1 MLPSKSGYAIMFI
14 VLGMFFIS
22 VNDMVIKRFSGE
34 YPLHQMVFLRS
45 AIGLLFTLILIQLE
59 GGWRILKTDQPGL
72 HALRA
77 VMVFASNMTYFA
89 ALAVLPLSDATA
101 LFFIAPIMI
110 TVLSIPILGERV
122 GSRRWGAVI
131 VGFCGTLIMVR
142 AQGSTRGDV
151 SIWIY
156 LLPILAAFFYAT
168 MQVLTRKLAKTKASA
183 MAFYIQITFVLFC
196 GISGLIVGNGQFADG
211 VQHPSLVFLLRAWIV
226 PSAADM
232 SYFVLIGILATGV
245 GYCLSQAYRSAPA
258 ATVAPFEYVLLPMS
272 IMWGW
277 VIFADWPGL
286 PVWFGSAIIIAAGL
300 YVIWREHK
308 LTSQD

>member
-1 MLPSKSGYAIMFI
+1 MLPSKSGYAILFI

-45 AIGLLFTLILIQLE
+45 AIGMFFTLILIHLE
-59 GGWRILKTDQPGL
+59 GGWRILKTDQPEL

-89 ALAVLPLSDATA
+89 ALAVLPLPDATA

-122 GSRRWGAVI
+122 GPRRWGAVI

-142 AQGSTRGDV
+142 AQGSTRGDI

-196 GISGLIVGNGQFADG
+196 GISGLIVGNGQFSDG
-211 VQHPSLVFLLRAWIV
+211 VQHPSLVFPSSRLDCPNSRGYVVFCPDWHSCHGGWILPI
-226 PSAADM
+226 PS
-232 SYFVLIGILATGV
+232 
-245 GYCLSQAYRSAPA
+245 LSQCACRNSCA
-258 ATVAPFEYVLLPMS
+258 V
-272 IMWGW
+272 
-277 VIFADWPGL
+277 
-286 PVWFGSAIIIAAGL
+286 
-300 YVIWREHK
+300 
-308 LTSQD
+308 

>member
-1 MLPSKSGYAIMFI
+1 MLASKFGYAILFI

-45 AIGLLFTLILIQLE
+45 AIGMFFTLILIQLE
-59 GGWRILKTDQPGL
+59 GGWRILKTDQLGL

-89 ALAVLPLSDATA
+89 ALAVLPLPDATA

-122 GSRRWGAVI
+122 GPRRWGAVI

-142 AQGSTRGDV
+142 AQGSTQGDV

-156 LLPILAAFFYAT
+156 LLPILAAYFYAT

-183 MAFYIQITFVLFC
+183 MALYIQITFVLFC
-196 GISGLIVGNGQFADG
+196 GISGLIVGSGQFVDG
-211 VQHPSLVFLLRAWIV
+211 VAHPSLVFLLRAWIV

-232 SYFVLIGILATGV
+232 SYFVLIGVLATGV

-272 IMWGW
+272 IVWGW

-286 PVWFGSAIIIAAGL
+286 PVWLGSAIIIAAGL

-308 LTSQD
+308 LSSQD